1 MNIIITL
8 DFAIK
13 MLIPKMKLEILKI
26 TDILTPEGATSNFW
40 WFDDITIGGL

>member
-8 DFAIK
+8 NFDIK
-13 MLIPKMKLEILKI
+13 MPNLRMKLEIQKI
-26 TDILTPEGATSNFW
+26 TDILTSEGATSNLW